1 MKKAVGIGVITG
13 AVIIALVALV
23 VVLCTRSQSQN
34 GDDAGDDQVSAE
46 VTDAQRFKE
55 AYESLN
61 DTVREGT
68 NYVYSAIEIPEDN
81 PIKYVNVAEAIEVL
95 DKPEAVLYVGASW
108 CPWCRG
114 AVPVLLEVA
123 KEYNVKEL
131 YYLNLDDDKSLFEI
145 QNGEL
150 VETRHGSEDYYK
162 LLNKLAS
169 QLQDYIITGKDGQ
182 RYDTGEKRIYQP
194 DVYGIKDGKI
204 VSRKDATVTL
214 NDGQTS
220 YDPLTETQKAELKQS
235 YEELFRAVYGELNEV
250 CGSKEE
256 TCS

>member
-1 MKKAVGIGVITG
+1 MKKAVGIGVIAG
-13 AVIIALVALV
+13 AVVIALVALI
-23 VVLCTRSQSQN
+23 VVLCTRSQNQ
-34 GDDAGDDQVSAE
+34 DDGGIGDDQVSAE
-46 VTDAQRFKE
+46 MTDAQRFKE

-68 NYVYSAIEIPEDN
+68 NYVYSPIDIPENN
-81 PIKYVNVAEAIEVL
+81 PIKYVTVAEALEVL

-114 AVPVLLEVA
+114 AVPVLLDVA

-131 YYLNLDDDKSLFEI
+131 YYLNLDDDKSLFEV

-162 LLNKLAS
+162 LLNKLAG
-169 QLQDYIITGKDGQ
+169 QLQDYIITGSDGQ
-182 RYDTGEKRIYQP
+182 KYDTGEKRIYQP

-204 VSRKDATVTL
+204 VARKDATVTL
-214 NDGQTS
+214 KDGQTS
-220 YDPLTETQKAELKQS
+220 YDQLTEAQKEELKQA
-235 YEELFRAVYGELNEV
+235 YEELFRAVYGDPNEV